1 MLNNLLEMNLKLLQ
15 KEQNKKKQ
23 KQPVI
28 SLVTTLLIKLQKLQ
42 EVRSKTIQSEIKK

>member
-1 MLNNLLEMNLKLLQ
+1 MNLKLLQ
-15 KEQNKKKQ
+15 KEQSKKQQ

-28 SLVTTLLIKLQKLQ
+28 LLVITLLIKLQKLQ

>member
-1 MLNNLLEMNLKLLQ
+1 MLNNLLQMNLKLLQ
-15 KEQNKKKQ
+15 KEQNKKQQ

-28 SLVTTLLIKLQKLQ
+28 LLVIALLIKLQKLQ